1 MVVMSVVEMLRSAV
15 AVLIVLLVTLMQQQ
29 LSRMIPNAS
38 SHVRITIVM
47 VPAWKLT
54 VMDNVVAQL

>member
-38 SHVRITIVM
+38 FHVRITIVM